1 MRGVHKLNVYP
12 ALYFYFQLPASL
24 PSNIASRHRICTSI
38 AAKIKE
44 LGFLADCGYNQLL
57 YPVEN
62 QTREL
67 LKWLVDKLP
76 RSEEEGA
83 QEALGANAL
92 MNRRIVQSL
101 KEWKSKPWKLQFC
114 SKGTVLRNVYETRQ
128 FRTIPGL
135 LEKRGPDGAQLKT
148 LQVFQQAA
156 ESKISVESS
165 LFERHAL
172 EQVADVAYALRLER
186 DFAEAELAAAE
197 DDHDGHETG
206 TAEAKRGETKNAAG
220 ALTQK
225 AIRAAVQKAVN
236 GTSSSGAEGEVAVG
250 MGGGDDA
257 LTSSSARLAKKLQQ
271 GQSLQETIQDI
282 INSASGGHQK
292 GGAAGDRGTRFSH
305 AVGKNFE
312 AHVDDLPIYNQIS
325 HHWYRVLQNSV
336 KKRVPRRP

>member
-1 MRGVHKLNVYP
+1 M
-12 ALYFYFQLPASL
+12 
-24 PSNIASRHRICTSI
+24 
-38 AAKIKE
+38 
-44 LGFLADCGYNQLL
+44 
-57 YPVEN
+57 EN

-135 LEKRGPDGAQLKT
+135 LEKRGPDGAQMKT

-197 DDHDGHETG
+197 DEHDGHERGAAG
-206 TAEAKRGETKNAAG
+206 TAESKRGENKTSIG

-225 AIRAAVQKAVN
+225 AIRAAVQKVVK
-236 GTSSSGAEGEVAVG
+236 GSSSSGAEGDVAAGTDVN
-250 MGGGDDA
+250 DEA

-282 INSASGGHQK
+282 INGAPSGLQHGA
-292 GGAAGDRGTRFSH
+292 AAGDRGTRFSH
-305 AVGKNFE
+305 AVGECITLFMCF
-312 AHVDDLPIYNQIS
+312 
-325 HHWYRVLQNSV
+325 
-336 KKRVPRRP
+336 

>member
-1 MRGVHKLNVYP
+1 M
-12 ALYFYFQLPASL
+12 
-24 PSNIASRHRICTSI
+24 
-38 AAKIKE
+38 
-44 LGFLADCGYNQLL
+44 
-57 YPVEN
+57 EN

-135 LEKRGPDGAQLKT
+135 LEKRGPDGAQMKT
-148 LQVFQQAA
+148 LQVFQEAA

-197 DDHDGHETG
+197 DDHDGHESG
-206 TAEAKRGETKNAAG
+206 TAEAKRGENKNAAG

-225 AIRAAVQKAVN
+225 AIRAAMQKAVK
-236 GTSSSGAEGEVAVG
+236 GSSSSGAEGDVTVG
-250 MGGGDDA
+250 AGGNDDA
-257 LTSSSARLAKKLQQ
+257 LISSSARLAKKLQQ

-282 INSASGGHQK
+282 INGTSAGHQQ
-292 GGAAGDRGTRFSH
+292 GGAASDRGTRFSH
-305 AVGKNFE
+305 AVGK
-312 AHVDDLPIYNQIS
+312 DRL
-325 HHWYRVLQNSV
+325 
-336 KKRVPRRP
+336 

>member
-1 MRGVHKLNVYP
+1 
-12 ALYFYFQLPASL
+12 
-24 PSNIASRHRICTSI
+24 
-38 AAKIKE
+38 
-44 LGFLADCGYNQLL
+44 
-57 YPVEN
+57 VEN

-135 LEKRGPDGAQLKT
+135 LEKRGPDGAQMKT
-148 LQVFQQAA
+148 MQVFQQAA

-197 DDHDGHETG
+197 DDNDGHESGAAGG
-206 TAEAKRGETKNAAG
+206 TAESKRGENKNTIG

-225 AIRAAVQKAVN
+225 DIRAAVQKAAK
-236 GTSSSGAEGEVAVG
+236 GTSGSGAEGDFAATS
-250 MGGGDDA
+250 GGNDDA
-257 LTSSSARLAKKLQQ
+257 ALSSSSARLAKKLQQ

-282 INSASGGHQK
+282 INGTPSGLQHGA
-292 GGAAGDRGTRFSH
+292 AAGDRGTRFSH
-305 AVGKNFE
+305 AVGE
-312 AHVDDLPIYNQIS
+312 YET
-325 HHWYRVLQNSV
+325 
-336 KKRVPRRP
+336 